1 MRRQPICDDSRYIA
15 ESFRL
20 DSEYIGRMARLA
32 TFKINSYKLSSV
44 NGVFDHARDELR
56 ENISSTLMHYV
67 DANEIVSLTGFWQN
81 EGDN

>member
-1 MRRQPICDDSRYIA
+1 MRQQPICDDRSYIA

-32 TFKINSYKLSSV
+32 TFKINSFNVSGV
-44 NGVFDHARDELR
+44 NGAFHHTRDELR
-56 ENISSTLMHYV
+56 DNISSTLLHFV
-67 DANEIVSLTGFWQN
+67 ETSEIVSLTGFWQT

>member
-32 TFKINSYKLSSV
+32 TFKINSYKLSIV

-67 DANEIVSLTGFWQN
+67 EAGEIVSLTGFWQS

>member
-1 MRRQPICDDSRYIA
+1 MRNQPICDDSSYIA

-32 TFKINSYKLSSV
+32 SFKINSYKLSGM
-44 NGVFDHARDELR
+44 NGAFDHTRDELR

-67 DANEIVSLTGFWQN
+67 ETAEVVSLSGFWHSEIEN
-81 EGDN
+81 

>member
-1 MRRQPICDDSRYIA
+1 MRHQPICDDRSYIA

-32 TFKINSYKLSSV
+32 SFKINSYKLSRV
-44 NGVFDHARDELR
+44 NGAFDITREELR
-56 ENISSTLMHYV
+56 ENISGTLMHYV
-67 DANEIVSLTGFWQN
+67 EASEIVSLTGFWQS

>member
-1 MRRQPICDDSRYIA
+1 MKQQPICDDRSYIA

-32 TFKINSYKLSSV
+32 TFKINSFNESGV
-44 NGVFDHARDELR
+44 NGTFHQTRDELR
-56 ENISSTLMHYV
+56 ENISSTLLHFV
-67 DANEIVSLTGFWQN
+67 DAYEIVSLTGFWQM